1 MFALGFIAYLMIHF
15 LLYKPVFMHVMAHE
29 ITHALWA
36 LPFGGRTK
44 KLEVSKE
51 GGRVL
56 ISKSNF
62 LISLAPYF
70 FPLYALFFTLIFFI
84 ADQKYRAVVAFFVG
98 ASLSFHIALTLFS
111 LRSNQSD
118 FHADSNIIFSLT
130 FIYFMNILVIAGILA
145 ILSPKVRY
153 VPFLINTFKGSYG
166 VIVAAARKIN
176 EMMK

>member
-84 ADQKYRAVVAFFVG
+84 ADQKYRAIVAFFVG

-118 FHADSNIIFSLT
+118 FHADSNIVFSLT

-166 VIVAAARKIN
+166 VIIAVARKIN